1 MLQNRWRKPGG
12 VMARPV
18 MFKTR
23 EAGRISA
30 SDFDRNYPQYSPH
43 YVITVKHKSSGE
55 WVPVRSA
62 GLARLLA
69 HRLGSY
75 LTLAL
80 SVCQNAWVAGR
91 ACHQKGNHEER
102 NRDRERVRVRTS
114 GRALWAGKCG

>member
-1 MLQNRWRKPGG
+1 MFGKRFRKSTIAYQVLRNDGTAIMLQNRWRKPGG

-23 EAGRISA
+23 EAGRMSA

-43 YVITVKHKSSGE
+43 YVITVKHKSNGE

-69 HRLGSY
+69 PRL
-75 LTLAL
+75 
-80 SVCQNAWVAGR
+80 R
-91 ACHQKGNHEER
+91 
-102 NRDRERVRVRTS
+102 
-114 GRALWAGKCG
+114 